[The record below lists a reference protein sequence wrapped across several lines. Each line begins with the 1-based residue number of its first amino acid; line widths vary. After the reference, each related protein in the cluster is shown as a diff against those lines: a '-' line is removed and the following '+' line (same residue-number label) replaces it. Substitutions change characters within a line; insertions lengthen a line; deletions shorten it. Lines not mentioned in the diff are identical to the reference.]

1 MDLDFAELEQ
11 LAQRTTHPT
20 QMPETLLTH
29 SAEVILSQAAL
40 QYKNAPLTE
49 VFDLLESALESY
61 TATPT
66 LAENLQESAR
76 REIEFFFSLLQEKLN
91 LLLQQTS
98 SERMRREMQLL

>member
-1 MDLDFAELEQ
+1 MDLDFVELEQ
-11 LAQRTTHPT
+11 LAQRAAHPT
-20 QMPETLLTH
+20 QMPETLLNE

-40 QYKNAPLTE
+40 EYKNAPLTE

-61 TATPT
+61 AVTPT
-66 LAENLQESAR
+66 LAESLQESAR